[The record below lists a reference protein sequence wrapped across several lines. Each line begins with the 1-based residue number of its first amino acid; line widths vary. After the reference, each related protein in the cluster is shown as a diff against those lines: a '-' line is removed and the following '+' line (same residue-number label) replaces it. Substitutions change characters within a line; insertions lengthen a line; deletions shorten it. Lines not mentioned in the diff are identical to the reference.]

1 MSTHSIWVAIG
12 GILLVIMVFLFI
24 KLFPDLQRYLNMSSM

>member
-1 MSTHSIWVAIG
+1 MKSGLSIIA
-12 GILLVIMVFLFI
+12 GILLVVLVLLAI